1 VVAGEVAHKWQPCS
15 TSEDTIVKCLQSQP
29 WFYSA
34 RQRFQVCPTE
44 INLAACPP
52 QPQ

>member
-1 VVAGEVAHKWQPCS
+1 VVAGEIAHKWQPCS
-15 TSEDTIVKCLQSQP
+15 TSDDTIVKCLLSQR
-29 WFYSA
+29 WFHLRASDSQA
-34 RQRFQVCPTE
+34 LLTE